1 MRYRGFII
9 ETSADEDDV
18 TCNIYTAEDK
28 DQQFPLDEISLT
40 IGEDIDE
47 LSDKEILPYAIEY
60 IDKNILDLLLL
71 REEAHNQERHEDQ
84 HARSTSDGGG
94 VRFGNSSLIRNNAH
108 GGEGSDSHADPIL
121 CKSVGSR
128 KTGGAELPVGND
140 RHSRICRF

>member
-47 LSDKEILPYAIEY
+47 LSDKEILPYAAEY
-60 IDKNILDLLLL
+60 IDKNILDLLQL
-71 REEAHNQERHEDQ
+71 REEA
-84 HARSTSDGGG
+84 
-94 VRFGNSSLIRNNAH
+94 RNWH
-108 GGEGSDSHADPIL
+108 FIL
-121 CKSVGSR
+121 
-128 KTGGAELPVGND
+128 
-140 RHSRICRF
+140 